1 MFCVYFMVWEC
12 VGVEGSGGYRWSSGD
27 TVGACSQVDARPGS
41 PGLSAPKQPRR
52 SGVAD
57 PSRLHLTMG
66 RRGARS
72 HPGTSRGKDAPPA
85 VLAVSARPLLVP
97 GLCSSA
103 SAPPGPPAP
112 PAPIRCCPGLQSRHD
127 GCQHTRPPLCLI
139 NPQAV
144 SKTPSYPPSPALPCH
159 PGAFTPGFSDSASQW
174 NRARP
179 LGAAQAA
186 PGGVRLGGVDSVTLL
201 LFSAAPLVGR
211 AAPTVAS
218 GAEQGDLGQGQW
230 EVPQGTWSVGS
241 EAPCSLPGASSWPS
255 MWRRP
260 GPSQARASLSYA
272 PGLCTEA
279 EADL

>member
-1 MFCVYFMVWEC
+1 MMAVSTR
-12 VGVEGSGGYRWSSGD
+12 GH
-27 TVGACSQVDARPGS
+27 
-41 PGLSAPKQPRR
+41 LSASLIPKQFPRR
-52 SGVAD
+52 
-57 PSRLHLTMG
+57 PPTRHHL
-66 RRGARS
+66 
-72 HPGTSRGKDAPPA
+72 
-85 VLAVSARPLLVP
+85 
-97 GLCSSA
+97 LCHAILGHLS
-103 SAPPGPPAP
+103 
-112 PAPIRCCPGLQSRHD
+112 
-127 GCQHTRPPLCLI
+127 
-139 NPQAV
+139 
-144 SKTPSYPPSPALPCH
+144 
-159 PGAFTPGFSDSASQW
+159 PGFSDSASQW

-255 MWRRP
+255 MWRLP

-279 EADL
+279 EADP

>member
-1 MFCVYFMVWEC
+1 MCGVYVSCVFPVCLCVCVSFPGVCVCGTFVWHVCARGMFCVYFMVWEC

-66 RRGARS
+66 QRGARS

-159 PGAFTPGFSDSASQW
+159 PGAFITRVF
-174 NRARP
+174 
-179 LGAAQAA
+179 
-186 PGGVRLGGVDSVTLL
+186 
-201 LFSAAPLVGR
+201 
-211 AAPTVAS
+211 
-218 GAEQGDLGQGQW
+218 
-230 EVPQGTWSVGS
+230 
-241 EAPCSLPGASSWPS
+241 
-255 MWRRP
+255 
-260 GPSQARASLSYA
+260 
-272 PGLCTEA
+272 
-279 EADL
+279 